1 MKKIIVFMLLV
12 VSFTLIGCKKQTPV
26 PQSGV
31 SEPAKDVVSVQKKKI
46 LFVDS
51 YHRGYEWSDGV
62 TNGILLTLG
71 ATLNDD
77 DTVDNSASK
86 VDLKIFRMDTK
97 RNQQEDSIKEAALKA
112 THIIEWWK
120 PNLVIA
126 SDDNAFKYLIMPYY
140 RDANLPVVFC
150 GLNWDASIY
159 GAPYKNTTGMV
170 EVALI
175 VKLIEDL
182 KTYSHGDR
190 LGYLSAETSTERK
203 NLEYYNKMPEF
214 SFSKVY
220 MVKTLKEWQDAFLTL
235 QNEVDILIFE
245 NNAGITDWNDEQ
257 AGQFALENTK
267 IPVGTTNPWT
277 MQCSLI
283 GFTKLPE
290 EQGAYSAKTALKILA
305 GKLPSDIPV
314 VANEKTKI
322 YLNMK
327 IAKKLG
333 ITFPVDY
340 MAQAEFLESQK

>member
-1 MKKIIVFMLLV
+1 
-12 VSFTLIGCKKQTPV
+12 
-26 PQSGV
+26 
-31 SEPAKDVVSVQKKKI
+31 
-46 LFVDS
+46 
-51 YHRGYEWSDGV
+51 
-62 TNGILLTLG
+62 
-71 ATLNDD
+71 
-77 DTVDNSASK
+77 
-86 VDLKIFRMDTK
+86 MDTK
-97 RNQQEDSIKEAALKA
+97 RNEKEDFIKNAALKA

-120 PNLVIA
+120 PDLIIA

-182 KTYSHGDR
+182 KTYSHGDKI
-190 LGYLSAETSTERK
+190 GYLSAETSTERK

-214 SFSKVY
+214 SFSKVH
-220 MVKTLKEWQDAFLTL
+220 MVKTLKEWEDAFLML
-235 QNEVDILIFE
+235 QDEVDMLIFE

-257 AGQFALENTK
+257 AGQFALDNAK

-290 EQGAYSAKTALKILA
+290 EQGVYSAKTAMKILD

-314 VANEKTKI
+314 VTNEKAKI

-333 ITFPVDY
+333 ITFPMDY
-340 MAQAEFLESQK
+340 MAQAEFFEKQKQNEN